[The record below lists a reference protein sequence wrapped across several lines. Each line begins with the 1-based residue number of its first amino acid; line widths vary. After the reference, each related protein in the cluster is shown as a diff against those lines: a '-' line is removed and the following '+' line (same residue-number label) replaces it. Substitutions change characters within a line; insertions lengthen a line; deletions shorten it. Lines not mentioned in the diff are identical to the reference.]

1 MKREIPNRFQQ
12 GFVLLLL
19 FITLTGFIG
28 MIREFMIALVL
39 AAIFSG
45 LLYPF
50 YLKIFYALKN
60 RSALAAGSTLIIIA
74 FAFGLPLAGLA
85 GMVTSEAIE
94 ISKKARP
101 IVQEAFDNN
110 LTLSGKVPDWLPL
123 KEKLEPFNET
133 IVKKASEAVSAA
145 GSWLVSSLSSATKG
159 TVGFFISLFVMFYA
173 MFHFLIHGP
182 HLLRSFASFLPL
194 SEEDRTEV
202 MGRGLMVTRAS
213 LKGIM
218 IIGLIEGILVGLA
231 LWVTGIEGSAFWGS
245 VVFLLAA
252 IPGLGASLI
261 WLPAA
266 GYLLFTGSTGWGIAL
281 VVWGMLVVSLVD
293 YLIRPWIVGSDSK
306 LPDLVILIS
315 IFGGIISF
323 GPLGIIIGP
332 VIAALLDTIL
342 NIYKKT
348 FQHLLPPEDQTT
360 HPL

>member
-1 MKREIPNRFQQ
+1 MKKEIPNTFQQ

-19 FITLTGFIG
+19 FMALMGFIG
-28 MIREFMIALVL
+28 MISEFLIALVL

-50 YLKIFYALKN
+50 YRKMLHSLKN
-60 RSALAAGSTLIIIA
+60 RSALSAGTTLIITA
-74 FAFGLPLAGLA
+74 LAFGLPLAGLT
-85 GMVTSEAIE
+85 GMVTSEAIQ

-101 IVQEAFDNN
+101 IVKEALDNN
-110 LTLSGKVPDWLPL
+110 LSLSEKVPEWLPF
-123 KEKLEPFNET
+123 KEKLEPFHET
-133 IVKKASEAVSAA
+133 IVNKASEATSAM
-145 GSWLVSSLSSATKG
+145 GRWLVSSLSSATKG
-159 TVGFFISLFVMFYA
+159 TLGFFMSLFIMFYA

-182 HLLRSFASFLPL
+182 QLLRTLASLLPL

-202 MGRGLMVTRAS
+202 MNRGLTVTRAS

-218 IIGLIEGILVGLA
+218 IVGLIEGILVGLA
-231 LWVTGIEGSAFWGS
+231 LWMAGIEGSAFWGS

-266 GYLLFTGSTGWGIAL
+266 IYLLFTGSTGWGIGLIVWGVL
-281 VVWGMLVVSLVD
+281 VVGLVD
-293 YLIRPWIVGSDSK
+293 YLVRPWIVGNDAK

-348 FQHLLPPEDQTT
+348 FQHLLPS
-360 HPL
+360 

>member
-1 MKREIPNRFQQ
+1 MKKEISNTFQQ

-19 FITLTGFIG
+19 FMVLVGFIG
-28 MIREFMIALVL
+28 MIREFLIALVL

-50 YLKIFYALKN
+50 YRKILYSLKN
-60 RSALAAGSTLIIIA
+60 RSALAAGTTLIITA
-74 FAFGLPLAGLA
+74 FAFGLPLAGFA
-85 GMVTSEAIE
+85 GMVTSEAIQ
-94 ISKKARP
+94 ITKKARP
-101 IVQEAFDNN
+101 IVKEALDNN
-110 LTLSGKVPDWLPL
+110 PSLGEQVPDWLPF
-123 KEKLEPFNET
+123 KEKLEPFHET
-133 IVKKASEAVSAA
+133 IVQKASEATSAM

-159 TVGFFISLFVMFYA
+159 TLGFLMSLFIMFYA
-173 MFHFLIHGP
+173 MFYFLLHGP
-182 HLLRSFASFLPL
+182 KSLHTLASLLPL

-202 MGRGLMVTRAS
+202 MSRGLMVTRAS

-218 IIGLIEGILVGLA
+218 VVGVVEGILVGLA
-231 LWVTGIEGSAFWGS
+231 LWMAGIEGSAFWGS

-266 GYLLFTGSTGWGIAL
+266 VYLLFTGSTGWGIGLIVWGVL
-281 VVWGMLVVSLVD
+281 VVGLVD
-293 YLIRPWIVGSDSK
+293 YLVRPWIVGNDSK

-315 IFGGIISF
+315 VFGGILSF
-323 GPLGIIIGP
+323 GPIGIIIGP

-348 FQHLLPPEDQTT
+348 FHHLLPS
-360 HPL
+360 

>member
-1 MKREIPNRFQQ
+1 MKKEIPNTFQQ

-19 FITLTGFIG
+19 FMALMGFIG
-28 MIREFMIALVL
+28 MISEFLIALVL

-50 YLKIFYALKN
+50 YRKMLHSLKN
-60 RSALAAGSTLIIIA
+60 RSALSAGTTLIITA
-74 FAFGLPLAGLA
+74 LAFGLPLAGLT
-85 GMVTSEAIE
+85 GMVTSEAIQ

-101 IVQEAFDNN
+101 IVKEALDNN
-110 LTLSGKVPDWLPL
+110 LSLSEKVPEWLPF
-123 KEKLEPFNET
+123 KEKLEPFHET
-133 IVKKASEAVSAA
+133 IVNKASEATSAM
-145 GSWLVSSLSSATKG
+145 GRWLVSSLSSATKG
-159 TVGFFISLFVMFYA
+159 TLGFFMSLFIMFYA

-182 HLLRSFASFLPL
+182 QLLRTLASLLPL

-202 MGRGLMVTRAS
+202 MNRGLTVTRAS

-218 IIGLIEGILVGLA
+218 IVGLIEGILVGLA
-231 LWVTGIEGSAFWGS
+231 FWMAGIEGSAFWGS

-266 GYLLFTGSTGWGIAL
+266 IYLLFTGSTGWGIGLIVWGVL
-281 VVWGMLVVSLVD
+281 VVVLVD
-293 YLIRPWIVGSDSK
+293 YLVRPWIVGNDAK

-348 FQHLLPPEDQTT
+348 FQHLLPS
-360 HPL
+360 

>member
-1 MKREIPNRFQQ
+1 MKKETPNTFQQ

-19 FITLTGFIG
+19 FMALMGFIG
-28 MIREFMIALVL
+28 MIREFLIALVL

-50 YLKIFYALKN
+50 YRKLVHYLKN
-60 RSALAAGSTLIIIA
+60 RSALAAASTLIIVA
-74 FAFGLPLAGLA
+74 FGFGLPLAGLA

-101 IVQEAFDNN
+101 IVQEVFDNN
-110 LTLSGKVPDWLPL
+110 LSLSEKIPDWIPL

-133 IVKKASEAVSAA
+133 IVKKVSEATSAM

-159 TVGFFISLFVMFYA
+159 TVGFFISLFIMFYA

-182 HLLRSFASFLPL
+182 HLLRTLASLLPL
-194 SEEDRTEV
+194 SEEDRSEV
-202 MGRGLMVTRAS
+202 MNRGLMVTRAS

-218 IIGLIEGILVGLA
+218 AVGLVEGILVGSA
-231 LWVTGIEGSAFWGS
+231 FWMAGIDGSAFWGS

-266 GYLLFTGSTGWGIAL
+266 VYLLFIGSTGWGIGLA
-281 VVWGMLVVSLVD
+281 VWGVLVVSLVD
-293 YLIRPWIVGSDSK
+293 NILRPWIVGSDSK

-315 IFGGIISF
+315 IFGGIVSF

-348 FQHLLPPEDQTT
+348 FQHLLPS
-360 HPL
+360 

>member
-1 MKREIPNRFQQ
+1 MKKEIPNTFQQ

-19 FITLTGFIG
+19 FMALMGFIG
-28 MIREFMIALVL
+28 MIHEFLIALIL

-45 LLYPF
+45 LLYPS
-50 YLKIFYALKN
+50 YLKILHSLKN
-60 RSALAAGSTLIIIA
+60 RSALSAGTTLIITA
-74 FAFGLPLAGLA
+74 LAFGLPLAGFT
-85 GMVTSEAIE
+85 GMVTSEAIQ

-101 IVQEAFDNN
+101 IVKEVLDNN
-110 LTLSGKVPDWLPL
+110 LSLSEKIPDWLPF
-123 KEKLEPFNET
+123 KEKIEPFNET
-133 IVKKASEAVSAA
+133 IVKKGFEATSAM
-145 GSWLVSSLSSATKG
+145 GSWLVASLSSATKG
-159 TVGFFISLFVMFYA
+159 TVDFFISLFIMFYA

-182 HLLRSFASFLPL
+182 QLLRTFASLLPL

-202 MGRGLMVTRAS
+202 MSRGLMVTRAS

-218 IIGLIEGILVGLA
+218 IVGLVEGILVGLA
-231 LWVTGIEGSAFWGS
+231 LWMAGIEGSAFWGS

-261 WLPAA
+261 WLPASV
-266 GYLLFTGSTGWGIAL
+266 YLLFIGSTGWGIGLAVWGVL
-281 VVWGMLVVSLVD
+281 VVGLVD
-293 YLIRPWIVGSDSK
+293 NLLRPWIVGNDAK

-348 FQHLLPPEDQTT
+348 FQYLLPS
-360 HPL
+360 

>member
-1 MKREIPNRFQQ
+1 MKKEIPNKFQQ

-19 FITLTGFIG
+19 FIALISFIG
-28 MIREFMIALVL
+28 MIREFLIALIL
-39 AAIFSG
+39 AAIFAG

-50 YLKIFYALKN
+50 YRKIYSSLKN
-60 RSALAAGSTLIIIA
+60 RYALAAGTTLIIIA
-74 FAFGLPLAGLA
+74 FALGIPLAALT
-85 GMVTSEAIE
+85 GMVTNEAIE
-94 ISKKARP
+94 ISKKAGP
-101 IVQEAFDNN
+101 IVKEVLDNN
-110 LTLSGKVPDWLPL
+110 LSLNEKIPDWLPF

-133 IVKKASEAVSAA
+133 ILKKASEAASAM

-159 TVGFFISLFVMFYA
+159 TVGFLIGLFIMFYA

-182 HLLRSFASFLPL
+182 QLLRSLASLLPL
-194 SEEDRTEV
+194 SEEDRIEV

-213 LKGIM
+213 LKGIL
-218 IIGLIEGILVGLA
+218 IIGLVEGILVGLA
-231 LWVTGIEGSAFWGS
+231 FWIAGIEGSAFWGTI
-245 VVFLLAA
+245 VFILAA

-266 GYLLFTGSTGWGIAL
+266 LYLLFTGSTEWGIGL
-281 VVWGMLVVSLVD
+281 IVWGVVVVSVVD
-293 YLIRPWIVGSDSK
+293 YLLRPWIVGNDSK

-315 IFGGIISF
+315 IFGGIVSF

-348 FQHLLPPEDQTT
+348 FEHLLSS
-360 HPL
+360 